1 MTQQISTFEEFG
13 YFMADIIEKKNIAQD
28 EDQVILCCGYEGT
41 GKSTF
46 TIALYCLICYIRKI
60 KPRKELIFYE
70 WREYLMR
77 NLYAMI
83 DSLNKSP
90 KHLVEEV
97 MGELEMTTEMLD
109 IPDGM
114 YLPKAGDVM
123 CYDEAGTQAF
133 NRDAMS
139 KGNINQAKLLIANR
153 FLNLVHIW
161 NVPHPGSVDIYTREQ
176 RTKIMILVDAIY
188 TKDLKQKIRSVY
200 VWDKEGYTQILEMSG
215 WKSLVKKPRYLASK
229 VKPAM
234 VMKLPPDLP
243 EWIPKDIMEYYNTK
257 KKVFNIRQV
266 LTMKSDIDGDDKEKP
281 EKEVKDNVGDL
292 VQEGEKMKDW
302 VKRTN
307 LSPNYYNNY
316 GGSRKWKKKM

>member
-1 MTQQISTFEEFG
+1 MSQEITTFEEFG
-13 YFMADIIEKKNIAQD
+13 YFMADIIDKKNIEQD

-46 TIALYCLICYIRKI
+46 TIALYCLICYIRGKT
-60 KPRKELIFYE
+60 PRKELIFYE

-90 KHLVEEV
+90 KHLVEEI
-97 MGELEMTTEMLD
+97 MTELEMSAEDLTVPE
-109 IPDGM
+109 GM
-114 YLPKAGDVM
+114 YLPQPGDVM

-133 NRDAMS
+133 NRDAMT

-161 NVPHPGSVDIYTREQ
+161 NVPHPGSADVYTREQ
-176 RTKIMILVDAIY
+176 RTKIMILVDARY

-200 VWDKEGYTQILEMSG
+200 VWDKEGYTQILEMHG

-234 VMKLPPDLP
+234 VMKLPSDLPDL
-243 EWIPKDIMEYYNTK
+243 IPKDIMDYYNTK

-266 LTMKSDIDGDDKEKP
+266 LAMKADIDGDDKKDE
-281 EKEVKDNVGDL
+281 EKEEIDFVDRL
-292 VQEGEKMKDW
+292 VQEGETLNDW
-302 VKRTN
+302 VNRTN
-307 LSPNYYNNY
+307 LNPNTYNNH
-316 GGSRKWKKKM
+316 GGSRKWKK